1 MELRYVPCL
10 LKNFSTISLIQH
22 PSIFTTDLLILQP
35 HGCLSIR
42 PLINQGSLRDWIND
56 TKPRLNYLKKS
67 LKTSKSRNFDLN
79 TIRSVGFQI
88 LSALKF
94 LHDKNA
100 AHGKRILEK
109 FPKNFGINSDAIWFH
124 SG

>member
-42 PLINQGSLRDWIND
+42 PLIIQGSLRDWIND

-100 AHGKRILEK
+100 AHGKRNL
-109 FPKNFGINSDAIWFH
+109 GNS
-124 SG
+124 